1 MSEATIGLE
10 AQALRVLRLKSF
22 SFQGSSALS
31 MSTLERSYSDFDL
44 GGDVRSL
51 HWIHWV
57 EAQPQNKFKRHD
69 QECQA
74 RIRNMQYEAA
84 TPKLKVE
91 QQSYSL

>member
-44 GGDVRSL
+44 GGGCKIIALDSL
-51 HWIHWV
+51 G
-57 EAQPQNKFKRHD
+57 
-69 QECQA
+69 
-74 RIRNMQYEAA
+74 
-84 TPKLKVE
+84 
-91 QQSYSL
+91 